1 LFAQAIDATSHE
13 RQRDR
18 LREELSLAQIDR
30 HTESIRKLDAAGRPN
45 FTERVL
51 PRASDLWV

>member
-18 LREELSLAQIDR
+18 VREGLSLAQIDR
-30 HTESIRKLDAAGRPN
+30 HTESIDKLHAAG
-45 FTERVL
+45 
-51 PRASDLWV
+51 AS